1 MIRSIKSLLQNEHKA
16 FFGFSIAVGFLT
28 TLDLFLEISR
38 GISLFHIFFE
48 GSVGILAII
57 FIVKLI
63 SKEWAQT
70 KLVQEKL
77 NLLEKESISLREDN
91 VKYKHA
97 TLKHVNEISVII
109 DQQMD
114 EWGLSKSEKDV
125 AVLLLKGL
133 SHKEIAEI
141 RQTAEKTVRH
151 QSGIIYSKARLEG
164 RAQLSAFFLEDIFNS
179 QTRNTKISE

>member
-1 MIRSIKSLLQNEHKA
+1 MIRSIKSLLQNEHRY
-16 FFGFSIAVGFLT
+16 FFVFSIVVGILSL
-28 TLDLFLEISR
+28 LDLFIDLSR
-38 GISLFHIFFE
+38 GVSLFHIFFE
-48 GSVGILAII
+48 GTVGILAII

-77 NLLEKESISLREDN
+77 NLLEKESIVLRIDN
-91 VKYKHA
+91 VKYRQA
-97 TLKHVNEISVII
+97 TLKYVNEISVII

-125 AVLLLKGL
+125 ALLLLKGL
-133 SHKEIAEI
+133 SHKEIADI

-151 QSGIIYSKARLEG
+151 QSGIIYSKSQLEG

-179 QTRNTKISE
+179 SKTDSKISE